1 MQKHKVT
8 NSVLQPC
15 VSAFEF
21 LFLLQSAS
29 GLTTVWAFLHALQ
42 DKHWPD

>member
-29 GLTTVWAFLHALQ
+29 GLTTVSEFLRSPQ
-42 DKHWPD
+42 DKHWSG